1 MHAIET
7 MDNFNF
13 KFLYEENILKT
24 DGLCIPFMMVND
36 AVIEDTDL
44 TITGCKITF
53 KDNSSGEE
61 INNQITHIDELE
73 SWEFLTEELDKENQL
88 FQRHNELYKVTPY
101 ENLVELEFQLKRNEK
116 TYVIRIIIVWYTDKQ
131 NRTYHKTYVIS
142 DDSIKELTMEIKMN
156 IKVPRTILQKYPLC

>member
-1 MHAIET
+1 MHAVKT

-13 KFLYEENILKT
+13 KFFYTNETLKI
-24 DGLCIPFMMVND
+24 DGLCIPFMLVND

-44 TITGCKITF
+44 TITECKITF
-53 KDNSSGEE
+53 KDNSNGEE
-61 INNQITHIDELE
+61 INIQISHIDELE

-88 FQRHNELYKVTPY
+88 FRKHNELYKVTPY
-101 ENLVELEFQLKRNEK
+101 ENLVELEFQVKRNEK
-116 TYVIRIIIVWYTDKQ
+116 TYVIRIIIVWYTDKR
-131 NRTYHKTYVIS
+131 NRTYHKTYVIY

>member
-1 MHAIET
+1 MHAVKT

-13 KFLYEENILKT
+13 KFLYTNETLKT

-53 KDNSSGEE
+53 KDNTSGEE
-61 INNQITHIDELE
+61 ITIQITHIDELE

-88 FQRHNELYKVTPY
+88 FQKHNELYKVTPY

-116 TYVIRIIIVWYTDKQ
+116 TYVIRIIIVWYTDKR

-142 DDSIKELTMEIKMN
+142 DDSIKDLTMEIKMN